1 MIFSM
6 CPAAKTAEQ
15 AVDDIL
21 AHGQKVDT
29 LKVRCRRPWFVSHF
43 SAEMPT
49 TVRAIA
55 ILERTKEDVAGD
67 PRYT

>member
-1 MIFSM
+1 VIFSM

-15 AVDDIL
+15 AVDDIRV
-21 AHGQKVDT
+21 HGQN
-29 LKVRCRRPWFVSHF
+29 VSHF

-49 TVRAIA
+49 TVKAIA
-55 ILERTKEDVAGD
+55 ILERTNEDVAGG